1 MCPSL
6 PPRVT
11 RFALWAGLA
20 FVVPMAGVTA
30 RGAETSGAVA
40 ITADADAEPK
50 AAQLK
55 ALASAAEA
63 ELWLETLI
71 PEGFTLGEA
80 PAFFEA
86 ADEVFYQA
94 EEDLL
99 VFAYRSSVTGKWI
112 AWVAFDADRTGVV
125 HTAAIDLDR

>member
-1 MCPSL
+1 MLSQFPT
-6 PPRVT
+6 RVV
-11 RFALWAGLA
+11 RSAFWAGLVLVSCA
-20 FVVPMAGVTA
+20 TGLTVQAAEAPAA
-30 RGAETSGAVA
+30 AIRSGAEV
-40 ITADADAEPK
+40 EPS

-63 ELWLETLI
+63 ELWLETVI
-71 PEGFTLGEA
+71 PVGFTLREA

-86 ADEVFYQA
+86 ADEVFYEA

-125 HTAAIDLDR
+125 HSAAIDLDR